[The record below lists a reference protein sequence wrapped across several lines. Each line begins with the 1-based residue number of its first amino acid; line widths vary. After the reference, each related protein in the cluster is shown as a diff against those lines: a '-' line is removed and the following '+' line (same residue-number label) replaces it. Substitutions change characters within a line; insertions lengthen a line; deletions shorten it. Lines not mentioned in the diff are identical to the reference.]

1 LAQGPRSKSK
11 PILPLQR
18 RPVKMRSI
26 VCAAFTAA
34 QVQAINLEV
43 HAHSSLT
50 FDVEAAKNRPVT
62 KVVNLLKDMLK
73 QLEKE
78 AEEDEEIYDQLACW
92 CETNDKGKTKS
103 IADAETR
110 IKDLTVQIEELSA
123 ASSRLNTEIKNLDKE
138 VEENQN
144 ALDAATTIRN
154 KELAEFNAE
163 EKDLLQSI
171 DALKNAIQVLSKH
184 NSAAFLQ
191 LDGQNMQG
199 VASTLQY
206 QLARH
211 QQILEGVLTHTQ
223 KNAAAA
229 FIQAPQDYFDAEP
242 TFKQSYAPQSG
253 EIFGILN
260 QMKESFEENLAETQ
274 KDEAANVKAYEQLK
288 AAKEDEIVAGQEQSE
303 TKTQE
308 LADSDEKLAQSKED
322 LDDTKASLTED
333 EAFLMMLKE
342 KCAGTDAEWE
352 ERQKTRQ
359 LEMEACSKALAV
371 LSSDEAHDLFT
382 KTFNPAFIQEAEN
395 NQRRTAAAAVL
406 KKAALKDKSP
416 RLAAIAIKVQLD
428 AFVRVKKA
436 IDDMIT
442 QLLAEKKDEIK
453 HKDFCVE
460 EFNTNQLQTERKD
473 REKEDLLALIE
484 DLNLTIKTLAAEI
497 DTLKSEIAE
506 LNVELKRAGEQ
517 REKQNKEFQQV
528 VADQR
533 ASQKLLTAALNILKG
548 FYEKKEAALAQE
560 QGPPPPP
567 GFKEYK
573 KSGAAGGV
581 MGMIQEIIN
590 DAKKME
596 ADATRAE
603 AEGQAAYEELV
614 KDTNASIEE
623 KTKSQV
629 NKTEE
634 KAKAEENLQQA
645 ITDKE
650 AALLELEELSNYN
663 AELHQNCD
671 FIMKNFEIRQ
681 TARDEEIEALKQ
693 AKSILS
699 GAKFIQYLQTA

>member
-1 LAQGPRSKSK
+1 
-11 PILPLQR
+11 
-18 RPVKMRSI
+18 MRSF
-26 VCAAFTAA
+26 VCAALTAA

-50 FDVEAAKNRPVT
+50 FDEEGAKNRPVT

-103 IADAETR
+103 IADAETK
-110 IKDLTVQIEELSA
+110 INDLTTQIEELSA
-123 ASSRLNTEIKNLDKE
+123 ASSRLNTEIKNLDQE
-138 VEENQN
+138 VAENQA
-144 ALDAATTIRN
+144 ALDAATAIRQ

-171 DALKNAIQVLSKH
+171 DALKTAIQVLSKH

-191 LDGQNMQG
+191 LDGANMQG

-211 QQILEGVLTHTQ
+211 QELLEGVLSHTQ
-223 KNAAAA
+223 RKAASA

-260 QMKESFEENLAETQ
+260 QMKESFEQNLAETQ
-274 KDEAANVKAYEQLK
+274 KDEASNVQAYEQLK

-308 LADSDEKLAQSKED
+308 LADTDEKLAQSKED
-322 LDDTKASLTED
+322 LDDTRASLTED

-342 KCAGTDAEWE
+342 KCSSTDAEWE

-382 KTFNPAFIQEAEN
+382 KTFNPAFIQEQEN
-395 NQRRTAAAAVL
+395 NQRRNAAAKVL
-406 KKAALKDKSP
+406 KTVALKNNSP

-436 IDDMIT
+436 IDDMVT
-442 QLLAEKKDEIK
+442 QLLAEKQDEIK

-473 REKEDLLALIE
+473 REKQDLLALIE

-506 LNVELKRAGEQ
+506 LNTELKRAGED

-548 FYEKKEAALAQE
+548 FYEKKEAALMQQQQ

-596 ADATRAE
+596 ADALRAE
-603 AEGQAAYEELV
+603 SEAQAAYEELV
-614 KDTNASIEE
+614 KDTNDSIEE

-629 NKTEE
+629 NKVEE

>member
-1 LAQGPRSKSK
+1 
-11 PILPLQR
+11 
-18 RPVKMRSI
+18 
-26 VCAAFTAA
+26 
-34 QVQAINLEV
+34 
-43 HAHSSLT
+43 LT
-50 FDVEAAKNRPVT
+50 FDEEAAKNRPVT

-138 VEENQN
+138 VAENQA
-144 ALDAATTIRN
+144 ALDAATAIRQ

-191 LDGQNMQG
+191 LDGVNMQG

-211 QQILEGVLTHTQ
+211 QELLQGVLTHTQ
-223 KNAAAA
+223 KKAAAA

-260 QMKESFEENLAETQ
+260 QMKESFEQNLAETQ

-308 LADSDEKLAQSKED
+308 LADTDEKLAQSKED

-382 KTFNPAFIQEAEN
+382 KTFNPAFIQEEVSSE
-395 NQRRTAAAAVL
+395 RRNAAAKVL
-406 KKAALKDKSP
+406 KTAALKNKSP

-442 QLLAEKKDEIK
+442 QLLAEKQDEIK

-460 EFNTNQLQTERKD
+460 EFNTNQLQTERKE
-473 REKEDLLALIE
+473 REKQDLLAQIE
-484 DLNLTIKTLAAEI
+484 DLQLTIKTLSAEI

-506 LNVELKRAGEQ
+506 LNTELKRAGED

-533 ASQKLLTAALNILKG
+533 ASQKLLTAALDILKG
-548 FYEKKEAALAQE
+548 FYEKEEALLQQQKT

-603 AEGQAAYEELV
+603 SEAQAAYEDLV
-614 KDTNASIEE
+614 KDTNDSIEE

-634 KAKAEENLQQA
+634 RAKAEENLQQA

-663 AELHQNCD
+663 AELHQSCD

>member
-1 LAQGPRSKSK
+1 
-11 PILPLQR
+11 
-18 RPVKMRSI
+18 
-26 VCAAFTAA
+26 
-34 QVQAINLEV
+34 
-43 HAHSSLT
+43 
-50 FDVEAAKNRPVT
+50 
-62 KVVNLLKDMLK
+62 
-73 QLEKE
+73 
-78 AEEDEEIYDQLACW
+78 
-92 CETNDKGKTKS
+92 
-103 IADAETR
+103 
-110 IKDLTVQIEELSA
+110 
-123 ASSRLNTEIKNLDKE
+123 
-138 VEENQN
+138 
-144 ALDAATTIRN
+144 
-154 KELAEFNAE
+154 
-163 EKDLLQSI
+163 
-171 DALKNAIQVLSKH
+171 
-184 NSAAFLQ
+184 
-191 LDGQNMQG
+191 
-199 VASTLQY
+199 
-206 QLARH
+206 
-211 QQILEGVLTHTQ
+211 
-223 KNAAAA
+223 
-229 FIQAPQDYFDAEP
+229 
-242 TFKQSYAPQSG
+242 
-253 EIFGILN
+253 
-260 QMKESFEENLAETQ
+260 
-274 KDEAANVKAYEQLK
+274 
-288 AAKEDEIVAGQEQSE
+288 
-303 TKTQE
+303 
-308 LADSDEKLAQSKED
+308 
-322 LDDTKASLTED
+322 
-333 EAFLMMLKE
+333 MLKE
-342 KCAGTDAEWE
+342 KCSSTDAEWE

-382 KTFNPAFIQEAEN
+382 KTFNPAFIQEEES
-395 NQRRTAAAAVL
+395 NQRRTAAAKVL
-406 KKAALKDKSP
+406 KTVALKNNSP

-460 EFNTNQLQTERKD
+460 EFNTNQLQTERKE
-473 REKEDLLALIE
+473 REKQDLLALIE
-484 DLNLTIKTLAAEI
+484 DLQLTIKTLSAEI

-506 LNVELKRAGEQ
+506 LNTELKRAGEE

-533 ASQKLLTAALNILKG
+533 ASQKLLTAALDILKG
-548 FYEKKEAALAQE
+548 FYEKEEALIQQQKT

>member
-1 LAQGPRSKSK
+1 
-11 PILPLQR
+11 
-18 RPVKMRSI
+18 
-26 VCAAFTAA
+26 VCAALAAA
-34 QVQAINLEV
+34 QVQGLNLEV

-50 FDVEAAKNRPVT
+50 FDEEAAKNRPVT

-123 ASSRLNTEIKNLDKE
+123 ASSRLNTEIKLLDKE
-138 VEENQN
+138 VGENQA
-144 ALDAATTIRN
+144 ALDSATAIRQ

-163 EKDLLQSI
+163 EIDLMQSI
-171 DALKNAIQVLSKH
+171 DALKNAIQVMSKH
-184 NSAAFLQ
+184 NSATFLQ
-191 LDGQNMQG
+191 LDGANIQG

-206 QLARH
+206 QLAKH
-211 QQILEGVLTHTQ
+211 QNILEGVLTHSQ
-223 KNAAAA
+223 RQAMSA

-260 QMKESFEENLAETQ
+260 QMKESFEQNLAETQ
-274 KDEAANVKAYEQLK
+274 KDEAANVKAYEQLR

-308 LADSDEKLAQSKED
+308 LADTDEKLAQSKED

-342 KCAGTDAEWE
+342 KCASTDSEWE

-382 KTFNPAFIQEAEN
+382 KTFNPAFIQEAES
-395 NQRRTAAAAVL
+395 NQRRTAAAKVL
-406 KKAALKDKSP
+406 KTVALKNNSP
-416 RLAAIAIKVQLD
+416 RLAAIAVKVQLD

-442 QLLAEKKDEIK
+442 QLVAEKNDEIK

-460 EFNTNQLQTERKD
+460 EFNTNQLQTERKE
-473 REKEDLLALIE
+473 REKQDLLALIE
-484 DLNLTIKTLAAEI
+484 DLDLTIKTLSAEI

-506 LNVELKRAGEQ
+506 LKTELKRAGED

-533 ASQKLLTAALNILKG
+533 ASQKLLTAALKILEG
-548 FYEKKEAALAQE
+548 FYKKEEALIQKQ

-581 MGMIQEIIN
+581 MGMIEEIIN

-596 ADATRAE
+596 ADAVRAE
-603 AEGQAAYEELV
+603 DEAQAAYESLV
-614 KDTNASIEE
+614 KDTNSSIEE

-634 KAKAEENLQQA
+634 RAKAEENKQQA

-671 FIMKNFEIRQ
+671 FVMKNFEIRQ

>member
-1 LAQGPRSKSK
+1 
-11 PILPLQR
+11 
-18 RPVKMRSI
+18 MRSI
-26 VCAAFTAA
+26 VCAALAA
-34 QVQAINLEV
+34 AKVQGLNLEV

-50 FDVEAAKNRPVT
+50 FDVEAAKERPVT

-103 IADAETR
+103 IGDAEGR
-110 IKDLTVQIEELSA
+110 IKDLTVKIEELSA

-138 VEENQN
+138 VAENQA
-144 ALDAATTIRN
+144 ALDAATAIRQ

-171 DALKNAIQVLSKH
+171 DALKTAIQVLSKH

-191 LDGQNMQG
+191 LDGANMQG

-211 QQILEGVLTHTQ
+211 QQILEGILTHSQ
-223 KNAAAA
+223 RRAVAA
-229 FIQAPQDYFDAEP
+229 FVQAPQDYSMLEQKDE
-242 TFKQSYAPQSG
+242 YAPQSG

-260 QMKESFEENLAETQ
+260 QMKESFEANLAETQ
-274 KDEAANVKAYEQLK
+274 KDEASNVKAYEQLK

-308 LADSDEKLAQSKED
+308 LADTDEKLAQAKED

-333 EAFLMMLKE
+333 EAFLLMLKE

-382 KTFNPAFIQEAEN
+382 KTFNPALVQVEESSL
-395 NQRRTAAAAVL
+395 RRNAAAKVL
-406 KKAALKDKSP
+406 KAVALKHNSP

-436 IDDMIT
+436 IDDMVT
-442 QLLAEKKDEIK
+442 QLLAEKNDEIK

-460 EFNTNQLQTERKD
+460 EFNTNQLQTETKE
-473 REKEDLLALIE
+473 REKQDLLAMIE
-484 DLNLTIKTLAAEI
+484 DLNLTIETLAAEI

-506 LNVELKRAGEQ
+506 LNVEMKRAGED
-517 REKQNKEFQQV
+517 RDKANKEFQQV

-533 ASQKLLTAALNILKG
+533 ASQKLLTAALKILQG
-548 FYEKKEAALAQE
+548 FYEKKAAALVQDGQA
-560 QGPPPPP
+560 PPP

-590 DAKKME
+590 DCKKLE
-596 ADATRAE
+596 ADAIRAE
-603 AEGQAAYEELV
+603 EEGQAAYETFV
-614 KDTNASIEE
+614 ADSNSSIQE

-629 NKTEE
+629 NKVEE

-663 AELHQNCD
+663 AELHQSCD
-671 FIMKNFEIRQ
+671 FVMKNFEIRQ

>member
-1 LAQGPRSKSK
+1 
-11 PILPLQR
+11 
-18 RPVKMRSI
+18 
-26 VCAAFTAA
+26 
-34 QVQAINLEV
+34 
-43 HAHSSLT
+43 
-50 FDVEAAKNRPVT
+50 
-62 KVVNLLKDMLK
+62 
-73 QLEKE
+73 
-78 AEEDEEIYDQLACW
+78 
-92 CETNDKGKTKS
+92 
-103 IADAETR
+103 
-110 IKDLTVQIEELSA
+110 
-123 ASSRLNTEIKNLDKE
+123 
-138 VEENQN
+138 
-144 ALDAATTIRN
+144 
-154 KELAEFNAE
+154 
-163 EKDLLQSI
+163 
-171 DALKNAIQVLSKH
+171 
-184 NSAAFLQ
+184 
-191 LDGQNMQG
+191 
-199 VASTLQY
+199 
-206 QLARH
+206 
-211 QQILEGVLTHTQ
+211 
-223 KNAAAA
+223 
-229 FIQAPQDYFDAEP
+229 
-242 TFKQSYAPQSG
+242 
-253 EIFGILN
+253 
-260 QMKESFEENLAETQ
+260 
-274 KDEAANVKAYEQLK
+274 
-288 AAKEDEIVAGQEQSE
+288 
-303 TKTQE
+303 
-308 LADSDEKLAQSKED
+308 
-322 LDDTKASLTED
+322 
-333 EAFLMMLKE
+333 
-342 KCAGTDAEWE
+342 
-352 ERQKTRQ
+352 
-359 LEMEACSKALAV
+359 V

-382 KTFNPAFIQEAEN
+382 KTFNPAFIQEEET
-395 NQRRTAAAAVL
+395 NQRRTAAAKVL
-406 KKAALKDKSP
+406 KAAAMKNKSP

-460 EFNTNQLQTERKD
+460 EFNTNQLQTERKE
-473 REKEDLLALIE
+473 REKQDLLALIE
-484 DLNLTIKTLAAEI
+484 DLNLTIKTLSAEI

-506 LNVELKRAGEQ
+506 LNTELKRAGED

-533 ASQKLLTAALNILKG
+533 ASQKLLTAALEILKG
-548 FYEKKEAALAQE
+548 FYEKEEAALVQQKS

-596 ADATRAE
+596 ADAVRAE
-603 AEGQAAYEELV
+603 AEAQKAYEDLV
-614 KDTNASIEE
+614 TDTNASIEE

-634 KAKAEENLQQA
+634 RAKAEENLQQA

>member
-1 LAQGPRSKSK
+1 
-11 PILPLQR
+11 
-18 RPVKMRSI
+18 MRSI

-50 FDVEAAKNRPVT
+50 FDEEAAKNRPVT

-138 VEENQN
+138 VAENQA
-144 ALDAATTIRN
+144 ALDSATAIRQ

-191 LDGQNMQG
+191 LDGANMQG

-211 QQILEGVLTHTQ
+211 QELLEGVLTHTQ
-223 KNAAAA
+223 RKAAAA

-260 QMKESFEENLAETQ
+260 QMKESFEQNLAETQ

-308 LADSDEKLAQSKED
+308 LADTDEKLAQSKED

-382 KTFNPAFIQEAEN
+382 KTFNPAFIQEEESSE
-395 NQRRTAAAAVL
+395 RRAAAAKVL
-406 KKAALKDKSP
+406 KTAALKNKSP

-460 EFNTNQLQTERKD
+460 EFNTNQLQTERKE
-473 REKEDLLALIE
+473 REKQDLLALIE
-484 DLNLTIKTLAAEI
+484 DLQLTIKTLSAEI

-506 LNVELKRAGEQ
+506 LNTELKRAGEE

-533 ASQKLLTAALNILKG
+533 ASQKLLTAALDILKG
-548 FYEKKEAALAQE
+548 FYEKEEALIQQQKT

-603 AEGQAAYEELV
+603 AEAQKAYEDLV

-634 KAKAEENLQQA
+634 RAKTEENLQQA

>member
-1 LAQGPRSKSK
+1 
-11 PILPLQR
+11 
-18 RPVKMRSI
+18 MRSI
-26 VCAAFTAA
+26 VCAALAA
-34 QVQAINLEV
+34 AKVQGLNLEV

-50 FDVEAAKNRPVT
+50 FDVEAAKERPVT

-103 IADAETR
+103 IGDAEGR
-110 IKDLTVQIEELSA
+110 IKDLTVKIEELSA

-138 VEENQN
+138 VAESQA
-144 ALDAATTIRN
+144 ALDAATAIRQ

-171 DALKNAIQVLSKH
+171 DALKTAIQVLSKH

-191 LDGQNMQG
+191 LDGANMQG

-211 QQILEGVLTHTQ
+211 QQILEGILTHSQ
-223 KNAAAA
+223 RRAVAA
-229 FIQAPQDYFDAEP
+229 FVQAPQDYSMLEQKDE
-242 TFKQSYAPQSG
+242 YAPQSG

-260 QMKESFEENLAETQ
+260 QMKESFEANLAETQ
-274 KDEAANVKAYEQLK
+274 KDEASNVKAYEQLK

-308 LADSDEKLAQSKED
+308 LADTDEKLAQAKED

-333 EAFLMMLKE
+333 EAFLLMLKE

-382 KTFNPAFIQEAEN
+382 KTFNPALVQVEESSL
-395 NQRRTAAAAVL
+395 RRNAAAKVL
-406 KKAALKDKSP
+406 KAVALKHNSP

-436 IDDMIT
+436 IDDMVT
-442 QLLAEKKDEIK
+442 QLLAEKNDEIK

-460 EFNTNQLQTERKD
+460 EFNTNQLQTETKE
-473 REKEDLLALIE
+473 REKQDLLAMIE
-484 DLNLTIKTLAAEI
+484 DLNLTIETLAAEI

-506 LNVELKRAGEQ
+506 LNVEMKRAGED
-517 REKQNKEFQQV
+517 RDKANKEFQQV

-533 ASQKLLTAALNILKG
+533 ASQKLLTAALKILQG
-548 FYEKKEAALAQE
+548 FYEKKAAALVQDGQA
-560 QGPPPPP
+560 PPP

-590 DAKKME
+590 DCKKLE
-596 ADATRAE
+596 ADAIRAE
-603 AEGQAAYEELV
+603 EEGQAAYETFV
-614 KDTNASIEE
+614 ADSNSSIQE

-629 NKTEE
+629 NKVEE

-663 AELHQNCD
+663 AELHQSCD
-671 FIMKNFEIRQ
+671 FVMKNFEIRQ

>member
-1 LAQGPRSKSK
+1 
-11 PILPLQR
+11 
-18 RPVKMRSI
+18 
-26 VCAAFTAA
+26 VCAALAAA
-34 QVQAINLEV
+34 QVQGLNLEV

-50 FDVEAAKNRPVT
+50 FDEEAAKNRPVT

-110 IKDLTVQIEELSA
+110 INDLTTQIEELSA

-138 VEENQN
+138 VAENQA
-144 ALDAATTIRN
+144 ALDSATAIRQ

-171 DALKNAIQVLSKH
+171 DALKNAIQVMSKH

-191 LDGQNMQG
+191 LDGANIQG

-211 QQILEGVLTHTQ
+211 QNILEGVLTHSQ
-223 KNAAAA
+223 RQAMSA

-260 QMKESFEENLAETQ
+260 QMKESFEQNLAETQ
-274 KDEAANVKAYEQLK
+274 KDEAANVKAYEQLR

-308 LADSDEKLAQSKED
+308 LADTDEKLAQSKED

-342 KCAGTDAEWE
+342 KCASTDSEWE

-382 KTFNPAFIQEAEN
+382 KTFNPAFIQEGES
-395 NQRRTAAAAVL
+395 NQRRNAAAKVL
-406 KKAALKDKSP
+406 KTVALKNNSP
-416 RLAAIAIKVQLD
+416 RLAAIAVKVQLD

-436 IDDMIT
+436 IDDMVT
-442 QLLAEKKDEIK
+442 QLVAEKNDEIK

-460 EFNTNQLQTERKD
+460 EFNTNQLQTERKE
-473 REKEDLLALIE
+473 REKQDLLALIE
-484 DLNLTIKTLAAEI
+484 DLDLTIKTLSAEI

-506 LNVELKRAGEQ
+506 LKTELKRAGED

-533 ASQKLLTAALNILKG
+533 ASQKLLTAALKILEG
-548 FYEKKEAALAQE
+548 FYKKEEALLQKQ

-581 MGMIQEIIN
+581 MGMIEEIIN
-590 DAKKME
+590 DAKTME
-596 ADATRAE
+596 ADAVRAE
-603 AEGQAAYEELV
+603 GEAQAAYEDLV
-614 KDTNASIEE
+614 KDTNSSIEE

-634 KAKAEENLQQA
+634 RAKAEENKQQA

-671 FIMKNFEIRQ
+671 FVMKNFEIRQ

>member
-1 LAQGPRSKSK
+1 
-11 PILPLQR
+11 
-18 RPVKMRSI
+18 MRSI
-26 VCAAFTAA
+26 VCAALTAA
-34 QVQAINLEV
+34 GVQGINLEV

-50 FDVEAAKNRPVT
+50 FDEEAAKNRPVT

-103 IADAETR
+103 IGDAETR
-110 IKDLTVQIEELSA
+110 INDLTTQIEELSA
-123 ASSRLNTEIKNLDKE
+123 ASARLNGEIKNLNNE
-138 VEENQN
+138 VAANQD
-144 ALDAATTIRN
+144 ALAAATDLRE

-163 EKDLLQSI
+163 EKDLLLSI
-171 DALKNAIQVLSKH
+171 DSLRTAIQVLSKH
-184 NSAAFLQ
+184 NGAALVQ
-191 LDGQNMQG
+191 LDGANMQG

-211 QQILEGVLTHTQ
+211 QSVLEGVLTGAQ
-223 KNAAAA
+223 RRAASA
-229 FIQAPQDYFDAEP
+229 FIQDTA
-242 TFKQSYAPQSG
+242 SYAPQSG

-260 QMKESFEENLAETQ
+260 QMKESFEQNLAETQ
-274 KDEAANVKAYEQLK
+274 KDEAANVAAFQQLK
-288 AAKEDEIVAGQEQSE
+288 AAKEDEIVAGQEQAE
-303 TKTQE
+303 TKVQE
-308 LADSDEKLAQSKED
+308 LADTDEKLAQSKED
-322 LDDTKASLTED
+322 LDDTRASLTED

-342 KCAGTDAEWE
+342 KCSSTDAEWE

-382 KTFNPAFIQEAEN
+382 KTFNPAFLQEAEN
-395 NQRRTAAAAVL
+395 NQRRTAAAKVL
-406 KKAALKDKSP
+406 KTVALKNNSP

-428 AFVRVKKA
+428 AFFRVKKA
-436 IDDMIT
+436 IDDMVT
-442 QLLAEKKDEIK
+442 QLLAEKNDEIK

-460 EFNTNQLQTERKD
+460 EFNTNQVQTEAKE
-473 REKEDLLALIE
+473 REKQDLLALIE
-484 DLNLTIKTLAAEI
+484 DLNLTIKTLSAEI

-506 LNVELKRAGEQ
+506 LNTELKRAGED

-548 FYEKKEAALAQE
+548 FYEKKAAFLAE
-560 QGPPPPP
+560 QASPPPPP

-596 ADATRAE
+596 ADALRAE
-603 AEGQAAYEELV
+603 TEAQAAYEELV
-614 KDTNASIEE
+614 ADTNSSIEE

-629 NKTEE
+629 NKVEE

-645 ITDKE
+645 NTDKE

-663 AELHQNCD
+663 AELHQSCD
-671 FIMKNFEIRQ
+671 FVMKNFEIRQ

-699 GAKFIQYLQTA
+699 GAKFIQYLQTS

>member
-1 LAQGPRSKSK
+1 
-11 PILPLQR
+11 
-18 RPVKMRSI
+18 MRSI
-26 VCAAFTAA
+26 VCAAFAAA

-50 FDVEAAKNRPVT
+50 FDEEAAKNRPVT

-123 ASSRLNTEIKNLDKE
+123 ASARLNGEIKNLNKE
-138 VEENQN
+138 VEDNQN
-144 ALDAATTIRN
+144 ALDSATTIRE

-184 NSAAFLQ
+184 NNAAFLQ
-191 LDGQNMQG
+191 LDGANMQG

-211 QQILEGVLTHTQ
+211 QELLEGVLTHTQ
-223 KNAAAA
+223 RKAASA

-260 QMKESFEENLAETQ
+260 QMKESFEQNLAETQ

-288 AAKEDEIVAGQEQSE
+288 AAKEDEIVAGQEQAE

-308 LADSDEKLAQSKED
+308 LADTDEKLAQSKED

-342 KCAGTDAEWE
+342 KCASTDAEWE

-382 KTFNPAFIQEAEN
+382 KTFNPAFIQEEES
-395 NQRRTAAAAVL
+395 NQRRNAAAKVL
-406 KKAALKDKSP
+406 KTAALKNKSP

-460 EFNTNQLQTERKD
+460 EFNTNQLQTERKE
-473 REKEDLLALIE
+473 REKQDLLALIE
-484 DLNLTIKTLAAEI
+484 DLNLTIKTLSAEI

-506 LNVELKRAGEQ
+506 LNTELKRAGED

-533 ASQKLLTAALNILKG
+533 ASQKLLTAALDILKG
-548 FYEKKEAALAQE
+548 FYEKEEAALLQ
-560 QGPPPPP
+560 QNGPPPPP

-603 AEGQAAYEELV
+603 AEAQAAYEDLV
-614 KDTNASIEE
+614 KDTNSSIEE

-634 KAKAEENLQQA
+634 RAKAEENLQQA